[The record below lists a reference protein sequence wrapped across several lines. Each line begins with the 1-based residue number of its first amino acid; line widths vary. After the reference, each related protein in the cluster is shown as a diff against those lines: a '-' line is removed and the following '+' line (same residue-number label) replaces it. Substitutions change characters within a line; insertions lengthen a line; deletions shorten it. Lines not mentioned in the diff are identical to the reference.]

1 MERINEIHILFNTML
16 RYDKNVVMAGNLNEA
31 KKFEELARQVRQEL
45 LSKAE
50 EYSHLVTLADDRSRL
65 EELRH
70 LFSQYVTV
78 QDKIHEDGRHDTNAE
93 AAVLSEKQGQTD
105 ELEAL
110 LQQLHE
116 RLAAREPVLETQNAS
131 GATLTMAKELEQL
144 LTDERNLMLAT
155 TDAEMVPTQQK
166 LKASV
171 AAIAKQRETFRRLPD
186 AQDRALAEQF
196 FERFDKW
203 MTVHE
208 KVVSLAAENTK
219 TKAGQLSM
227 GEGAKLATQITKQID
242 GMTAT
247 LRKSLDE
254 TKVEAE
260 NTYTHARQVLL
271 GTVALAL
278 LIAVAGAIWMSL
290 SISRGISSAV
300 TMASSIAGGDLT
312 QQLKVTS
319 NDEIK
324 DLAGALNS
332 MVEKSQNRG
341 KRVAER
347 IR

>member
-1 MERINEIHILFNTML
+1 MRFTIKQKLASTFAVIILLSGIAAWVGANGLATIDDSMKAVLNGPVNRMERINQIHILFNTML

-78 QDKIHEDGRHDTNAE
+78 QDKIHEDGLHDTNAE

-196 FERFDKW
+196 FERF
-203 MTVHE
+203 E
-208 KVVSLAAENTK
+208 KRDYRAREGRFLGGRKHKDEGRPALHGRGR
-219 TKAGQLSM
+219 KARHTDHQ
-227 GEGAKLATQITKQID
+227 TNRWHD
-242 GMTAT
+242 GN
-247 LRKSLDE
+247 SS
-254 TKVEAE
+254 
-260 NTYTHARQVLL
+260 QVL
-271 GTVALAL
+271 GRNE
-278 LIAVAGAIWMSL
+278 G
-290 SISRGISSAV
+290 
-300 TMASSIAGGDLT
+300 
-312 QQLKVTS
+312 
-319 NDEIK
+319 
-324 DLAGALNS
+324 
-332 MVEKSQNRG
+332 
-341 KRVAER
+341 
-347 IR
+347 